1 MEDDSVGTW
10 SMATLEFLLGLRWY
24 LLVSLSM
31 SAAVEG
37 SSVGT
42 GPLSM
47 KGRISSALPPMAMTS
62 LLPAGSPFPTIVFTS
77 LVLVI
82 SLMVK
87 SPVFWRMSTLV
98 FIPIWFSTP
107 FKAAS

>member
-1 MEDDSVGTW
+1 MGTW

-31 SAAVEG
+31 SAAAEG

-47 KGRISSALPPMAMTS
+47 KGRMSSALPPMAMIS
-62 LLPAGSPFPTIVFTS
+62 LLPVGSPFPTIVFTS

-82 SLMVK
+82 LLMVK
-87 SPVFWRMSTLV
+87 SPVFWRISTLV
-98 FIPIWFSTP
+98 LMPIWSSTP
-107 FKAAS
+107 FNAAS